1 MYIQLNKYFFWR
13 LNLRDLCDLITQRS
27 KIIPNELFVLIFYAY
42 YMGRY
47 IIIYISMYIFLIFF
61 NYLL

>member
-1 MYIQLNKYFFWR
+1 MHIQLNKYFFWC
-13 LNLRDLCDLITQRS
+13 LNLCDLCDLITQRS
-27 KIIPNELFVLIFYAY
+27 KIVRNELFVLIFYAY